1 MWPLP
6 VVPSLLQQTDAA
18 LLLRTRIRTPCCL
31 SRLWRWRRSCLP
43 RARVRSPESRGNVS
57 LSGRDDAHAVTA
69 TGGKKGT
76 GLTPDLSSM
85 ILMPDKEMLTQ
96 ILCLCLPWD
105 RAATAIPWWKKNKT
119 QPLYFSTEHKL
130 NQKFILREALMS
142 SAVAN
147 GCFFTMLG
155 SRWCCMCVNET
166 YHWAEI

>member
-6 VVPSLLQQTDAA
+6 VVLSLWRQTDAA
-18 LLLRTRIRTPCCL
+18 LLLHTRIRTPCCL

-43 RARVRSPESRGNVS
+43 RARVRSPESRRNVL
-57 LSGRDDAHAVTA
+57 LSRRDDAHAVTA
-69 TGGKKGT
+69 MGKKRGT

-119 QPLYFSTEHKL
+119 HRFIFPLNTSFIKSLYCVRPLCPLLWQIDVFSL
-130 NQKFILREALMS
+130 
-142 SAVAN
+142 
-147 GCFFTMLG
+147 C
-155 SRWCCMCVNET
+155 
-166 YHWAEI
+166 